1 MRILIVAMANSIHT
15 ARWISQIA
23 DRGWDIHLF
32 PSTDSFLD
40 LHPEVGGVTLHHTG
54 WRRRRPN
61 EPGVVFRGVS
71 FRRRAEEIL
80 RRRIFERSDPEAAA
94 RRLARVVRAVRP
106 DIVHA
111 MEIQHAGY
119 LACAARKLMGGAFPP
134 WIVTNWGSDIYLF
147 GRLAAHEPRIR
158 EVLAACDYYSCECQR
173 DVCLAKEYGLRGKVL
188 PVFPNT
194 GGFDLDAVRRLR
206 APGPVSARRTIVL
219 KGYQAWA
226 GRALVGLR
234 ALERCADA
242 LSGYEV
248 VVHSATPDVA
258 IAAELTGKQAGIPV
272 RIVPKETPHREI
284 LAIHG
289 RARISIGLSISDA
302 ISTSFLEAI
311 VMGSFPVQS
320 WTACADEWIDDGRT
334 GLLVPPEDPEVVE
347 KALRRALA
355 DDALVDGA
363 AEENARLAAERLDG
377 AVLKPLAVSIYT
389 TVAGE
394 RGIRDGA

>member
-15 ARWISQIA
+15 ARWLSQIA
-23 DRGWDIHLF
+23 DRGWDVHLF
-32 PSTDSFLD
+32 PSTDSFQD
-40 LHPEVGGVTLHHTG
+40 VHPEIGGVTLHHTG
-54 WRRRRPN
+54 WRRRRPS
-61 EPGVVFRGVS
+61 EGGVVFRGVS
-71 FRRRAEEIL
+71 FRRRAEDIV
-80 RRRIFERSDPEAAA
+80 RRRILERPDPDGPA
-94 RRLARVVRAVRP
+94 RRLARVIGAVRP

-119 LACAARKLMGGAFPP
+119 LACAARKLLGGAFPP

-158 EVLAACDYYSCECQR
+158 EVLGACDYYSCECQR
-173 DVCLAKEYGLRGKVL
+173 DVCLAKEYGLKGRVL

-194 GGFDLDAVRRLR
+194 GGFDLDAARSLR

-219 KGYQAWA
+219 KGYQGWA

-234 ALERCADA
+234 AIERCADA
-242 LSGYEV
+242 LSGYQV
-248 VVHSATPDVA
+248 AVHSATPDVA

-284 LAIHG
+284 LALHG
-289 RARISIGLSISDA
+289 RARISVGLSISDA

-347 KALRRALA
+347 KALRRALS
-355 DDALVDGA
+355 DDALVDRA
-363 AEENARLAAERLDG
+363 AEENARLAAERLDR
-377 AVLKPLAVSIYT
+377 AVLKPLAVGLYT